1 MSAVA
6 QTSRRSGSAMRAIG
20 WLMLAALLAVPA
32 LAMRFA
38 PASGFNWTASDFVV
52 GGVLL
57 GGVGL
62 AIETAVR
69 TSRHWS
75 YRGGALVAVGTGF
88 LLLWANLA
96 VGLVG
101 NEDNVLNLLFV
112 AVLVVGAAGSALAR
126 LRAAGMAKALALTG
140 IAQLAAAAVAL
151 GATQAGPGR
160 PLEIT
165 ALAGVFP
172 AAWFF
177 SAWLF
182 RRAAGEATCG

>member
-6 QTSRRSGSAMRAIG
+6 QTSRRSRSAMRAIG